1 MRHNART
8 MSRPPSFKATCAKC
22 SYASPEITFP
32 QPTMTGRSEKLP
44 PCPRC
49 RDEASWEIL
58 AFAGEYVLPLNRRI
72 TAGTRVLV
80 QRDVDGSIAVRLY
93 TVDGG
98 ETVIKK
104 DALLE
109 SELAF
114 GVVAPGEKVKKGDLV
129 MYNSKNRRVTPSYK
143 VPRYIEKILETTP
156 PPFPAPCP
164 RIHGTCFGCQR
175 TVSFEV
181 KLGSLARARYA
192 FPSGDCFPTQSG
204 EKRRS
209 NHVWKVTADAG
220 LVLES
225 PDREVLEVHG
235 VFGDT
240 IVVVRNARTVESED
254 DLRSAVEIYEEMEKK
269 KRHQCLDQETCSRF
283 CPAYH
288 PWKRKHQLLERLRHP
303 ERFAT
308 IDTTR
313 PVYQNG
319 IIVGYAVAEEER
331 KVGVPA
337 DFLVIDDP
345 YKREEVASDQVD
357 ALRHAWDA
365 ITKKADEAISK
376 AILGESATENE
387 KNYSLAA
394 WFASNALY
402 GKTADKETSAVAL
415 RKIYD
420 YVRPYDD
427 TPLEKTMENETKKNP
442 LLERVRT
449 LAADSKLAHA
459 HDGDAVVEA
468 ALAILIAEEH
478 EKKIAVAR
486 GKGQQGVVS
495 CDGCGRTNVYPV
507 GFPDPKEATCHHL
520 FRFDPCRGRAG
531 RYVCSGC
538 PLEVDAEVVARRY
551 DAERNNLADVSQKLR
566 DENRTILAENATL
579 RRELERQYRHAGKRK

>member
-1 MRHNART
+1 
-8 MSRPPSFKATCAKC
+8 MSRLPSFKATCAKC
-22 SYASPEITFP
+22 SYASPEVTFP

-44 PCPRC
+44 PCPHC
-49 RDEASWEIL
+49 GTCASWEIL
-58 AFAGEYVLPLNRRI
+58 AFAGEYVFPLNRRI
-72 TAGTRVLV
+72 AAGTRVLV
-80 QRDVDGSIAVRLY
+80 QCDVDGSIAVWLY

-104 DALLE
+104 GALIE

-129 MYNSKNRRVTPSYK
+129 TYDPKRSGVSPSYK

-156 PPFPAPCP
+156 PPFPTPCP
-164 RIHGTCFGCQR
+164 RIHGTCFGCRR

-181 KLGSLARARYA
+181 KLGPSVSAHYA

-209 NHVWKVTADAG
+209 NHIWKVTADAG

-225 PDREVLEVHG
+225 PDREVIEVHG
-235 VFGDT
+235 VSGDD
-240 IVVVRNARTVESED
+240 IVVVRNARAVESED
-254 DLRSAVEIYEEMEKK
+254 DLRSAVAVYEEMEKK
-269 KRHQCLDQETCSRF
+269 KRHICLDQETCSPY

-319 IIVGYAVAEEER
+319 ILVGYAPAPGGPH
-331 KVGVPA
+331 GVPV

-345 YKREEVASDQVD
+345 YKREGVASDQVD

-365 ITKKADEAISK
+365 ITKKANEAISK
-376 AILGESATENE
+376 AVLGESATENE
-387 KNYSLAA
+387 KNYSTAVWLAT
-394 WFASNALY
+394 NALY

-420 YVRPYDD
+420 CVRPYDD

-468 ALAILIAEEH
+468 ALITLVAEEH
-478 EKKIAVAR
+478 EKKIAIVR
-486 GKGQQGVVS
+486 GNGQQGVVS